1 MSMRRYHIPANLP
14 PALPEENTYPPLSGF
29 YAVGVKEDAMP
40 VFEERQR
47 AVVGHFRRSSKIE
60 LEGQVELDV

>member
-1 MSMRRYHIPANLP
+1 MKLKNTTNKRFP

-29 YAVGVKEDAMP
+29 YLVGVKEDAMP

-47 AVVGHFRRSSKIE
+47 AVVGYFRRANKIQ
-60 LEGQVELDV
+60 LRGQVKLDV

>member
-1 MSMRRYHIPANLP
+1 MKPKKTTNKRLP

-29 YAVGVKEDAMP
+29 YMVGLKEDVLS

-47 AVVGHFRRSSKIE
+47 AVVGHFRRSNKIQ
-60 LEGQVELDV
+60 LRGQVKLDV

>member
-1 MSMRRYHIPANLP
+1 MRRKKVINKRFP

-29 YAVGVKEDAMP
+29 YMVGVNEDAMP

-47 AVVGHFRRSSKIE
+47 AVVGYFRRSNKIQ
-60 LEGQVELDV
+60 LRGQVKLDV

>member
-1 MSMRRYHIPANLP
+1 MRLKNAINKRLP

-29 YAVGVKEDAMP
+29 YAVGVKENAMP

-47 AVVGHFRRSSKIE
+47 AVIGHFRRSNKIQ
-60 LEGQVELDV
+60 LRGQVKLDV